1 MSSDQSREQ
10 AQEMDVE
17 RDGYVDWKGKNVTP
31 SKHRGKVG
39 ATIVCV
45 VEVLENM
52 VFISNASNLVTY
64 FHAFMHYSLVR
75 SANMLTNYMGT
86 SFLLSL
92 FGGFVSDT
100 FLTRFST
107 VVLFGLIELTGLVM
121 LTIQAHYDRLRPAE
135 GAEPSPSQATMLYFG
150 LYAMAIGVGGVKAS
164 LPAHGADQLDHSNQ
178 RLMSTF
184 FNWFFFCL
192 CSGGML
198 AVTIVVW
205 VQENVGWKWGFGM
218 TAIALSLGLTIFG
231 AGLPL
236 YRHKTPVGSPITRII
251 KVLVNSV
258 KNWKASPPP
267 QVLNA
272 NTSEG
277 KPKSR
282 FRFLNKAL
290 LRHGIRESEVEE
302 TRSFLCLLPIFASTI
317 MMNCCLA
324 QLMTFSV
331 QQGLAMDRTLS
342 NGFKIPPASL
352 TSIPLLVMLISV
364 PFYDR
369 VVLVLVR
376 KFLRKETAVQPLYR
390 IGIGLILASASMA
403 VAAVVEVKRRSAAI
417 DESKKL
423 ISVLWLG
430 WQYLLLGV
438 SDMFTLA
445 GMLEFFYSEAPHS
458 MRSVCTA
465 LSWCSTA
472 MGYFLSS
479 LLVTIANSASGWFG
493 KHRWLAEEN
502 LNESRLELFYTLLAV
517 LNLLNFF
524 NYVYWVKWYKS

>member
-1 MSSDQSREQ
+1 
-10 AQEMDVE
+10 MDVE
-17 RDGYVDWKGKNVTP
+17 RDGYVDWKGKSVTP
-31 SKHRGKVG
+31 AKNRGIAG
-39 ATIVCV
+39 ATIVCL

-64 FHAFMHYSLVR
+64 FHSFMHYSLVR

-100 FLTRFST
+100 FLSRFST
-107 VVLFGLIELTGLVM
+107 LVLFGLVELTGLVM
-121 LTIQAHYDRLRPAE
+121 LTIQAHYEWLRP
-135 GAEPSPSQATMLYFG
+135 GQGKEPSPSQATVLYVG
-150 LYAMAIGVGGVKAS
+150 LYAVAIGVGGVKAS

-178 RLMSTF
+178 RLVSTF

-205 VQENVGWKWGFGM
+205 VQDNVGWKWGFGIS
-218 TAIALSLGLTIFG
+218 AIALSLGLTIFG

-236 YRHKTPVGSPITRII
+236 YRHKNPIGSPITRII
-251 KVLVNSV
+251 KVLVSSV
-258 KNWKASPPP
+258 KNWKHSWPEVNVNASG
-267 QVLNA
+267 
-272 NTSEG
+272 G
-277 KPKSR
+277 KTKSR

-290 LRHGIRESEVEE
+290 VRDGINESEVEE
-302 TRSFLCLLPIFASTI
+302 TRTFLSLLPIFASTI

-331 QQGLAMDRTLS
+331 QQGRAMDRTLS
-342 NGFKIPPASL
+342 NGLKISPASL
-352 TSIPLLVMLISV
+352 IGVPLTVMLISV

-369 VVLVLVR
+369 VILVLVR
-376 KFLRKETAVQPLYR
+376 KFLHKEAAVQPLYR

-403 VAAVVEVKRRSAAI
+403 AAALVEVKRRGAAQ
-417 DESKKL
+417 ESVEL
-423 ISVLWLG
+423 SVLWLG

-445 GMLEFFYSEAPHS
+445 GMLEFFYTEAPHS

-479 LLVTIANSASGWFG
+479 LMVAVANSASGWLG
-493 KHRWLAEEN
+493 KHQWLAKEN

-517 LNLLNFF
+517 LNFLNFF
-524 NYVYWVKWYKS
+524 NYMYWVKWYRG

>member
-1 MSSDQSREQ
+1 
-10 AQEMDVE
+10 MDIE
-17 RDGYVDWKGKNVTP
+17 RDGYVDWKGKKVTAA
-31 SKHRGKVG
+31 KQRGVVG
-39 ATIVCV
+39 ATIVCL

-64 FHAFMHYSLVR
+64 FHSFMHYSLVR
-75 SANMLTNYMGT
+75 SANLLTNYMGT

-100 FLTRFST
+100 FFTRFST
-107 VVLFGLIELTGLVM
+107 VILFGLIELTGLVM
-121 LTIQAHYDRLRPAE
+121 LTIQAHYERLRPVQ
-135 GAEPSPSQATMLYFG
+135 GKGPSSSQATMLYAG

-178 RLMSTF
+178 RLVSTF

-192 CSGGML
+192 CCGGML

-205 VQENVGWKWGFGM
+205 VQDNVGWKWGFGIS
-218 TAIALSLGLTIFG
+218 AIALSLGLTIFG

-236 YRHKTPVGSPITRII
+236 YRHKTPVGSPITRIV
-251 KVLVNSV
+251 KVLVYSV
-258 KNWKASPPP
+258 KNRKASPPE
-267 QVLNA
+267 VNVNFLG
-272 NTSEG
+272 G
-277 KPKSR
+277 KSKSR
-282 FRFLNKAL
+282 FRFLDKAL
-290 LRHGIRESEVEE
+290 VRDGISESEVEE
-302 TRSFLCLLPIFASTI
+302 TRTFLCLLPIFASTI

-342 NGFKIPPASL
+342 GGWKIPPASL
-352 TSIPLLVMLISV
+352 IAIPLVVMLIAV
-364 PFYDR
+364 PLYDR
-369 VVLVLVR
+369 VILVLVR
-376 KFLRKETAVQPLYR
+376 KFLHKEAAVQPLTR
-390 IGIGLILASASMA
+390 VGIGLILASASMA
-403 VAAVVEVKRRSAAI
+403 AAAVVEAKRRGAAQ
-417 DESKKL
+417 ESVEL
-423 ISVLWLG
+423 SVLWLG

-445 GMLEFFYSEAPHS
+445 GMLEFFYTEAPHS

-479 LLVTIANSASGWFG
+479 LLVTIANAASGRFG
-493 KHRWLAEEN
+493 KHRWLGEEN

-524 NYVYWVKWYKS
+524 NYMYWVKWYRG